1 MFDFIN
7 RLFSTEG
14 FPARWLCG
22 PGWKDD
28 PAWGW
33 ILIISDLAIW
43 AAYLAIPA
51 IIVYFLRQKQD
62 LPFPRILWLFVAFI
76 FACGTTHLVDA
87 LIFWWPA
94 YRFQGI
100 LKAGTGIVSWAT
112 VISLVPLVPKL
123 LRFKGPGAL
132 ELEVA
137 ERTRQLQDA
146 TDELRN
152 AVGNRERLAMQLH
165 FKESRLQFALAAG
178 RMGTWEW
185 DLKSDLIGIDHAVQT
200 LIGVSSDTGVITASE
215 FMSLVHQEDVASLNA
230 AMSSAIRDQGFY
242 DHEFRLVLP
251 SGECRWLGGRGE
263 VIRDNDG
270 AATKLCGVNYDVTDR
285 KLTEVAL
292 RENQKR
298 FQTIA
303 DNIAQFA
310 WMTDEHGSIEWYNKR
325 WFEYTGTTLD
335 EMQGWGWRTVHH
347 PDHVDRVVQRFS
359 QCILEGA
366 DWEDTFP
373 LRRHD
378 GEYRW
383 FLSRAKAIHDANGRV
398 VRWFGT
404 NTDVTEH
411 LEIERMLRIRTRA
424 IESATNGILI
434 ADAEQPDVPIVFAN
448 RAFEGMTGYAVSE
461 ALGRNCRFLQGA
473 DTSEEDRRT
482 LREAIAGKT
491 ECHVT
496 ILNYRKDGTSFWND
510 LRVAPVED
518 ESGHVSHFVGVQTD
532 VSDRIQYEES
542 LQAMRMGADSA
553 NQAKSEFL
561 ANMSHEIRTPLTAIL
576 GCADA
581 LYRQGQNEDSR
592 DLSRM
597 IRDQGQLLLGI
608 LNDVLDLSKID
619 AGRLEIHREQCE
631 LVRIVSHVESLLRPL
646 ATDKGLDLV
655 VFYETLV
662 PEQFETAPL
671 RLRQILLN
679 LVSNAIKFTEAGSI
693 RVSIACRTE
702 PGLDALRIDVA
713 DSGIGIFQDRLQS
726 IFEPFI
732 QETRSKTQ
740 NASGTGLGL
749 TICRRLAEML
759 GGTIS
764 VQSRLNEGSCFRLL
778 LPISDMSHTTFC
790 SAEELLG
797 RAKRQDSSG
806 ELDLLIPI
814 RVLVAED
821 TRAVQF
827 MMKRLLESFVGSV
840 VVVENGQLAVEAMQE
855 SITVHKPFNL
865 ILMDMQMPVLNGF
878 DATHQLRS
886 LGIQTPIIALT
897 AGAMSGDREKCLS
910 AGCNDY
916 LSKPVHRDELVAIVQ
931 KHGRQIPST

>member
-1 MFDFIN
+1 MVMWSRVERRSCVGMDPDYLRSCDMG
-7 RLFSTEG
+7 RLSRYPRHHRLLSASE
-14 FPARWLCG
+14 ARSSVPQDSLALRGVYLC
-22 PGWKDD
+22 
-28 PAWGW
+28 
-33 ILIISDLAIW
+33 
-43 AAYLAIPA
+43 
-51 IIVYFLRQKQD
+51 
-62 LPFPRILWLFVAFI
+62 LWHDAF
-76 FACGTTHLVDA
+76 LVDA

-123 LRFKGPGAL
+123 LRLKGPGAL

-152 AVGNRERLAMQLH
+152 ASGNRERLAMQLH

-230 AMSSAIRDQGFY
+230 AMSSAIRDQRFY
-242 DHEFRLVLP
+242 DHEFRIVLP

-347 PDHVDRVVQRFS
+347 PDHVDRVVQRFL

-448 RAFEGMTGYAVSE
+448 RA
-461 ALGRNCRFLQGA
+461 
-473 DTSEEDRRT
+473 
-482 LREAIAGKT
+482 
-491 ECHVT
+491 
-496 ILNYRKDGTSFWND
+496 
-510 LRVAPVED
+510 
-518 ESGHVSHFVGVQTD
+518 
-532 VSDRIQYEES
+532 
-542 LQAMRMGADSA
+542 
-553 NQAKSEFL
+553 
-561 ANMSHEIRTPLTAIL
+561 
-576 GCADA
+576 
-581 LYRQGQNEDSR
+581 
-592 DLSRM
+592 
-597 IRDQGQLLLGI
+597 
-608 LNDVLDLSKID
+608 
-619 AGRLEIHREQCE
+619 
-631 LVRIVSHVESLLRPL
+631 
-646 ATDKGLDLV
+646 
-655 VFYETLV
+655 
-662 PEQFETAPL
+662 
-671 RLRQILLN
+671 
-679 LVSNAIKFTEAGSI
+679 
-693 RVSIACRTE
+693 
-702 PGLDALRIDVA
+702 
-713 DSGIGIFQDRLQS
+713 
-726 IFEPFI
+726 
-732 QETRSKTQ
+732 
-740 NASGTGLGL
+740 
-749 TICRRLAEML
+749 
-759 GGTIS
+759 
-764 VQSRLNEGSCFRLL
+764 
-778 LPISDMSHTTFC
+778 
-790 SAEELLG
+790 
-797 RAKRQDSSG
+797 
-806 ELDLLIPI
+806 
-814 RVLVAED
+814 
-821 TRAVQF
+821 VQF

-855 SITVHKPFNL
+855 SITVQKPFNL